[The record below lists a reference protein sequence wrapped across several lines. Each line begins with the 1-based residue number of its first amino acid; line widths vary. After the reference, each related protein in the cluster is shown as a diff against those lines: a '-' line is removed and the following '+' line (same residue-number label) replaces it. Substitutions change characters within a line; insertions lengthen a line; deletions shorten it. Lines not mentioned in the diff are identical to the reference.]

1 MPKLPVIKAKELI
14 RVLSR
19 LGFFESHRVGSH
31 AQLKHADGRKVTV
44 PIHKGRDMKPGLL
57 RGIIN
62 DLDIKV
68 DEFIKFL
75 KSK

>member
-1 MPKLPVIKAKELI
+1 VPKIPIIKSKELI
-14 RVLSR
+14 RVLNH

-31 AQLKHADGRKVTV
+31 AQFRNAGGKRVTV
-44 PIHKGRDMKPGLL
+44 PIHKGKDLKKKVL

-62 DLDIKV
+62 DLEISV

-75 KSK
+75 K